1 MIEKKF
7 NRLVHCFFNEYLTK
21 HRGVSTNTVKSYRDT
36 FALFCKWLAENKNS
50 KELVIDEISVEDV
63 LAFLKMLESDRGNTP
78 KTRNLRLASIKSF
91 YSMCFMKGAVD
102 RRKYDSIE
110 FIPMKKSI
118 KPLIDFFE
126 HEDVEK
132 MLASVDRDAASGAR
146 DFVVLN
152 LLYDAGLRASEVAQL
167 QIKNYDPM
175 NETLEIFGKGNKWR
189 KIKIWS
195 RTNQILQDYIYNFR
209 PQAKPLFRDHLIV
222 SHRREALTRFGIH
235 KICSKYLLKANV
247 PKQLVAAKRSAA
259 HSWRHTAA
267 VNMLRMGMSLQ
278 EIKVRLG
285 HEQID
290 TTTKYLNLDLSIKRE
305 RINELVRFYESKPV
319 HVAPTESYESKT
331 TAELMKYLKK
341 I

>member
-1 MIEKKF
+1 MVEKSF
-7 NRLVHCFFNEYLTK
+7 TRLVQCFFKEYLIK

-36 FALFCKWLAENKNS
+36 FTLFCKWLAENKR
-50 KELVIDEISVEDV
+50 KTELPIDEISIEDI
-63 LAFLKMLESDRGNTP
+63 LSFLKMLEAQRRNTP
-78 KTRNLRLASIKSF
+78 KTRNLRLAAIKSF

-132 MLASVDRDAASGAR
+132 MLASVDHDTASGAR

-152 LLYDAGLRASEVAQL
+152 LLYDAGLRASEIAQL
-167 QIKNYDPM
+167 QIKNYDPI
-175 NETLEIFGKGNKWR
+175 NETLEVFGKGNKWR

-195 RTNQILQDYIYNFR
+195 RTNQILQNYIYNIR
-209 PQAKPLFRDHLIV
+209 AQPKPLFRDHLII

-305 RINELVRFYESKPV
+305 KINELVKFYESTPV
-319 HVAPTESYESKT
+319 PVTSLINYESKT
-331 TAELMKYLKK
+331 TSDLMKYLKK